1 MSTPERALPRAEPG
15 YFSANGRACL
25 RWLHRTTAGAAVRD
39 VGVVVCNP
47 FGYKALC
54 AHRSLRHI
62 AEEAATRGYP
72 ALRFDY
78 DGTGDSVGDDLDG
91 DRWAAWLASVRAAV
105 RELRARTGVRRVC
118 LVGVRLGAS
127 IAAAA
132 AVNDADVAG
141 VAMIAPI
148 ASGRPWLRELRALQA
163 TMGRAEAPP
172 EFALPSDV
180 QESVGLLITPETR
193 ASLESIDLAAFGARL
208 PDALLL
214 IDRDDRPS
222 LATLAEKWGADGRTV
237 RHAVLPG
244 FVEMM
249 FDPHESV
256 VPAGIIAEVMS
267 WLESSFPSFTADPL
281 ASAEGAAV
289 PGNAVVTAATVS
301 DGIEERLHLF
311 DEEQRLFG
319 VVTAPS
325 GARAKRAVVL
335 LNSGAN
341 HHIGNGRMY
350 VKFARRLAAAGWLV
364 LRYDVSGIGDSL
376 PHRGAPENEV
386 YTPHA
391 VADLAAALGFL
402 QREYGPQRI
411 EAMGLCSGAY
421 HAFKGAVAGQPID
434 GVTVVNPLVFFWK
447 PGMSLAYPPFQMVQA
462 AAQYQRSM
470 LQTVS
475 WLKLL
480 RGQVDLRAIVKV
492 VAHRVEDRARSAARE
507 IARAM
512 HLRVHEDLAAELSGV
527 VERGAALRFVF
538 SAGDP
543 GEVLLRG
550 GAGRRFG
557 RLEARGDVTLAH
569 LTDCDHSLSAA
580 WMHEALWA
588 QFARAI
594 GSP

>member
-1 MSTPERALPRAEPG
+1 
-15 YFSANGRACL
+15 
-25 RWLHRTTAGAAVRD
+25 

-47 FGYKALC
+47 FGYEALC
-54 AHRSLRHI
+54 AHRSLRHL
-62 AEEAATRGYP
+62 AEEAAQRGFP

-78 DGTGDSVGDDLDG
+78 DGTGDSAGDDLDG
-91 DRWAAWLASVRAAV
+91 DRWAAWLASVRGAV
-105 RELRARTGVRRVC
+105 RELRARTGVRRVV

-132 AVNDADVAG
+132 AADAVDDADIAG

-163 TMGRAEAPP
+163 TMGRAAAPP
-172 EFALPSDV
+172 EFALPEGV

-193 ASLESIDLAAFGARL
+193 AALESIELASLGARL

-222 LATLAEKWGADGRTV
+222 QARLAEQWGTSGRTV

-249 FDPHESV
+249 SDPHESV
-256 VPAGIIAEVMS
+256 VPVAMVTEVMS
-267 WLESSFPSFTADPL
+267 WLESGFPAF
-281 ASAEGAAV
+281 AEGVAV
-289 PGNAVVTAATVS
+289 PGEALVSVATVAI
-301 DGIEERLHLF
+301 GIEERLHLF
-311 DEEQRLFG
+311 DKEQRLFG
-319 VVTAPS
+319 VVTAPL
-325 GARAKRAVVL
+325 GARPERAVVL

-376 PHRGAPENEV
+376 PHQGAPENEV

-391 VADLAAALGFL
+391 VDDLATALAFL
-402 QREYGPQRI
+402 QREYAPGRI

-421 HAFKGAVAGQPID
+421 HAFKGAVAGEPID

-470 LQTVS
+470 LMADK
-475 WLKLL
+475 WLKLV

-492 VAHRVEDRARSAARE
+492 VAHRVEDRTRSAARE

-512 HLRVHEDLAAELSGV
+512 HLRVHEDLAAELSSV

-538 SAGDP
+538 SVGDP
-543 GEVLLRG
+543 GEALLRV
-550 GAGRRFG
+550 GAGRRLG
-557 RLEARGDVTLAH
+557 RLDDRGAVSLTYLA
-569 LTDCDHSLSAA
+569 DCDHSLSAA

-588 QFARAI
+588 QFSRAI
-594 GSP
+594 GVP

>member
-1 MSTPERALPRAEPG
+1 MSTPERARPRAEPG

-25 RWLHRTTAGAAVRD
+25 RWLHRTAGGAPMRD

-47 FGYKALC
+47 FGYEALC

-78 DGTGDSVGDDLDG
+78 DGTGDSAGDDLDR

-105 RELRARTGVRRVC
+105 QELRAHTGVRRVC

-132 AVNDADVAG
+132 AAVDDADVAG

-163 TMGRAEAPP
+163 TMGRAAAPP
-172 EFALPSDV
+172 EFALPEGV

-193 ASLESIDLAAFGARL
+193 AALESIDLAALGARL

-222 LATLAEKWGADGRTV
+222 QAALAEQWGAEGRTV

-256 VPAGIIAEVMS
+256 VPGAIVGEVMS
-267 WLESSFPSFTADPL
+267 WLESSFPTFG
-281 ASAEGAAV
+281 EGV
-289 PGNAVVTAATVS
+289 PVSSDAVVRAATVTQ
-301 DGIEERLHLF
+301 GIEERSHLF
-311 DEEQRLFG
+311 DEEQRIFG
-319 VVTAPS
+319 VVTAPV
-325 GARAKRAVVL
+325 GARPERAVVL

-341 HHIGNGRMY
+341 LHIGNGRMY

-391 VADLAAALGFL
+391 VDDLAAALEFL
-402 QREYGPQRI
+402 RREYAPTRI

-421 HAFKGAVAGQPID
+421 HAFKGAVAGLPID

-447 PGMSLAYPPFQMVQA
+447 PGMSLAYPPFQMVQV

-470 LQTVS
+470 LKADK

-480 RGQVDLRAIVKV
+480 RGQVDLRAIAQV
-492 VAHRVEDRARSAARE
+492 VAHRVEDRTRSAARE

-512 HLRVHEDLAAELSGV
+512 HLPVHEDLAAELSSV
-527 VERGAALRFVF
+527 VQRGAALRFVF
-538 SAGDP
+538 SVGDP
-543 GEVLLRG
+543 GESLLRV
-550 GAGRRFG
+550 GAGRRLG
-557 RLEARGDVTLAH
+557 RLDRRGAVSLTY

-588 QFARAI
+588 QFSRAI
-594 GSP
+594 GVS